1 MTQLLCACVRM
12 AGRRGGYGRGYSS
25 GRQDGRR
32 YDRRDEAPSLKRY
45 RVSLI

>member
-1 MTQLLCACVRM
+1 M

-32 YDRRDEAPSLKRY
+32 YDRRDEAPSHKRY
-45 RVSLI
+45 SVLLL